1 MRKSKK
7 LELKSKNN
15 MEKIEVD
22 MIIMNPEVVTDS
34 TNNMVKTVEVT
45 EDVMIGTE
53 IINTINKKMNR
64 SYTKKRR
71 KIRNS
76 KKYYLVIQK
85 GEKDLSLSIQK
96 RKSPKKALKLK

>member
-1 MRKSKK
+1 MLILKPLSMRKSRK

-22 MIIMNPEVVTDS
+22 MIIMILEVVIDS
-34 TNNMVKTVEVT
+34 TNNMVKTVEVI

-64 SYTKKRR
+64 SYIRKRR
-71 KIRNS
+71 KIRSS

-85 GEKDLSLSIQK
+85 GEKDLSL
-96 RKSPKKALKLK
+96 